1 MEISDI
7 KIRKIFDEGA
17 LKAIVSITFDNELAV
32 HDVKIIF
39 AKDRLFLIMPSRKNA
54 DGTYKDIVHPI
65 NSDFRRRLESA
76 ILASYQ
82 EALEAQ
88 EAQNE
93 ARVDAVEEEI

>member
-17 LKAIVSITFDNELAV
+17 LRAIVSITFDNELAV
-32 HDVKIIF
+32 HDMKLIF

-54 DGTYKDIVHPI
+54 DGSKDIVHPI
-65 NSDFRRRLESA
+65 NSEFRRRLESA
-76 ILASYQ
+76 VLARYQ
-82 EALEAQ
+82 EAL

-93 ARVDAVEEEI
+93 ARVDAVEEAVEEEI